1 MALTII
7 AVLATSLYTLAA
19 ILWSAHCADS
29 MKRNRRT
36 HRLGRWLVISKAFK

>member
-1 MALTII
+1 MTLCII
-7 AVLATSLYTLAA
+7 AFLCGSAYTLAA